1 MNHIIYFIQ
10 YFIQIVVIIQFYSNC
25 LNITK
30 YFLCRIRVVKKIDR
44 FICILNKIITSN
56 ILYLY

>member
-30 YFLCRIRVVKKIDR
+30 YFLRRIRVVKKSID
-44 FICILNKIITSN
+44 
-56 ILYLY
+56 LYVL